1 MPTTEKVIKGHDQKQ
16 LTSDTKN
23 KAETWNCRKNGNCP
37 LNRQCLTDNAV
48 Y

>member
-1 MPTTEKVIKGHDQKQ
+1 MPNIEKVIKGHHQKQ

-23 KAETWNCRKNGNCP
+23 KQKPGIVEKNENCP